1 MKIFEREDLS
11 NKQHYYK
18 ILIIIELLLLIA
30 LFYFKLH
37 WFFIILVLPILCVD
51 LYSNK
56 RCLNRQQNYIK
67 KVEFN
72 DNKIIC
78 THLNNYKTV
87 IPFENIKFSI
97 REIKFEK
104 DKTEIEI
111 KEKKFL
117 KSKLIGRLHIDNWP
131 SLFELKKEFL
141 VNSITQVKYRPE
153 GFWTKYG
160 VLSADILITSAAIG
174 MSEITGG
181 FNDLGNLEQIVF
193 PISDIKESIKS
204 SENKT
209 DK

>member
-1 MKIFEREDLS
+1 MKIFERENLS

-37 WFFIILVLPILCVD
+37 WFFVILALPIVCVD

-67 KVEFN
+67 KIEFN
-72 DNKIIC
+72 DRKIIC
-78 THLNNYKTV
+78 THLNKFKTV
-87 IPFENIKFSI
+87 IPFEDIKFSI

-104 DKTEIEI
+104 NKTEIEI
-111 KEKKFL
+111 KQKKFL
-117 KSKLIGRLHIDNWP
+117 KSKLIGRLHIDNW
-131 SLFELKKEFL
+131 SDLFEIKKEFL
-141 VNSITQVKYRPE
+141 KNSITQVKYRPE
-153 GFWTKYG
+153 GFWSKYG

-174 MSEITGG
+174 MSEITGD
-181 FNDLGNLEQIVF
+181 FSNLGQIVS

-209 DK
+209 DI

>member
-1 MKIFEREDLS
+1 MKIFERENLS

-37 WFFIILVLPILCVD
+37 WFFLILALPILCID

-56 RCLNRQQNYIK
+56 RCLNRQQNYII

-72 DNKIIC
+72 DRRIIC

-104 DKTEIEI
+104 NKTEIEI
-111 KEKKFL
+111 KQKKFL
-117 KSKLIGRLHIDNWP
+117 KSKLIGRLHIDNW
-131 SLFELKKEFL
+131 SDLFEIKKVFLK
-141 VNSITQVKYRPE
+141 NSITQVQYRPE
-153 GFWTKYG
+153 GFWSKYG

-174 MSEITGG
+174 MSEITGD
-181 FNDLGNLEQIVF
+181 FNDLGQIVS

-209 DK
+209 DI

>member
-1 MKIFEREDLS
+1 MKIFERENLS

-37 WFFIILVLPILCVD
+37 WFFIILPILCVD

-56 RCLNRQQNYIK
+56 RCLNRQQNYII

-72 DNKIIC
+72 DRRIIC

-104 DKTEIEI
+104 NKTEIEI

-117 KSKLIGRLHIDNWP
+117 KSKLIGRLHIDNWLD
-131 SLFELKKEFL
+131 LFELKKEFL
-141 VNSITQVKYRPE
+141 NNSITQVKYRPE

-174 MSEITGG
+174 MSEITGD
-181 FNDLGNLEQIVF
+181 FNATSNLEQIVF

>member
-1 MKIFEREDLS
+1 MKIFERENLR

-18 ILIIIELLLLIA
+18 ILIIIELLLLVA

-37 WFFIILVLPILCVD
+37 WFFVILALPLLCVD

-67 KVEFN
+67 KIEFN
-72 DNKIIC
+72 DRKIIC
-78 THLNNYKTV
+78 THLNNFKTV

-104 DKTEIEI
+104 NKTEIEI
-111 KEKKFL
+111 KRKRFL
-117 KSKLIGRLHIDNWP
+117 KSKLIGRLHIDNW
-131 SLFELKKEFL
+131 SDLFEIKKEFL
-141 VNSITQVKYRPE
+141 KNSITQVKYRPE

-174 MSEITGG
+174 MSEITGD
-181 FNDLGNLEQIVF
+181 FNDLGQIVS

-209 DK
+209 DI